1 MRQESAGLLLYKR
14 SGDSVVVFLV
24 HPGGPFWRNRDDGAW
39 SVPKGLIGPGED
51 RLAAARREFAEE
63 TGIGLAAEAVPLG
76 RFRQPGGKLIHL
88 WAVEGDACP
97 ARIASNLFE
106 MEWPPRSG
114 RRAQFPEVDR
124 AGWFDL
130 SAARRKLPPGQ
141 WPAVE
146 RLVAILGL
154 AIPAP
159 SEPAT
164 GRA

>member
-14 SGDSVVVFLV
+14 RGDSVVVFLV

-39 SVPKGLIGPGED
+39 SAPKGLIGPGED

-76 RFRQPGGKLIHL
+76 PFRQPGGKLIHL
-88 WAVEGDACP
+88 WAVEGDADP

-106 MEWPPRSG
+106 IEWPPRSG

-130 SAARRKLPPGQ
+130 SAARRKLSPGQ

-154 AIPAP
+154 AMPGP
-159 SEPAT
+159 PEPAS